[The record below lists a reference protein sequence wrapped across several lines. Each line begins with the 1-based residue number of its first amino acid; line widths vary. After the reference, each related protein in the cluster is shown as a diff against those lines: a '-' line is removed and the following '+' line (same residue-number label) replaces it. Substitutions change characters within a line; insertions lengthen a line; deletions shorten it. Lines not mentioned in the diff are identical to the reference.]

1 MFWPGRGGK
10 QSGRRAV
17 ISSSQSS
24 CTSYCKSMNRGTAGR
39 GASPHMQSSHQVEE
53 SPLGMQ
59 LLRSSPSCSSAL
71 SAPAFHFQSSFS
83 TFSPRSTQTIRLRTH
98 PPARITEP
106 KQPRV
111 AGLTEV
117 SITRIQRGTPCGA
130 IDLRW
135 ATCAELSTLSGLLV
149 CCLGA
154 HGRPACRA
162 NWETL
167 VRQRCLLRW

>member
-1 MFWPGRGGK
+1 LCYYHRVRSFTLPGPMFWPGRGGK

-71 SAPAFHFQSSFS
+71 SAPAFHFQSSSS

-106 KQPRV
+106 KQPRGRLDR
-111 AGLTEV
+111 GLNNENTARNTV
-117 SITRIQRGTPCGA
+117 RRDRPSLG
-130 IDLRW
+130 DLR
-135 ATCAELSTLSGLLV
+135 
-149 CCLGA
+149 
-154 HGRPACRA
+154 
-162 NWETL
+162 
-167 VRQRCLLRW
+167 